1 MMQRDDYKRL
11 RLKII
16 ATTLAFSFVPLLAL
30 GVTIY
35 LKTETVYVGKVYGNL
50 RTLVENKKNTIDL
63 FLNERISQLTTLAFT
78 ETFEQLSDE
87 AYLEKVFSILQIH
100 SKSFIDLQ
108 VVGDDGKT
116 VSYCGPYRLKDADYS
131 QEPWFNM
138 AMARGLFVSDV
149 FLGFRK
155 YPHFIIAVTRREGD
169 RSWILRAAIDSDI
182 FDSLVRSVHLGKS
195 GDAFLLTADNVLQTK
210 PRFDETI
217 LEKIDFPKFTKFSG
231 SRVEEFAVK
240 GKTSLYAMAWLDNK
254 DWLLVIK
261 DDPRE
266 ELMPLYQA
274 RWLLVFILLGGTL
287 IIIAGA
293 VFIANSM
300 VGQLVRSEREKASLD
315 ASLTQSS
322 KMAALGKLA
331 AGVAHEVNNPLAII
345 MEKAGW
351 MRDLLTEEDVKASP
365 NFKEYEDAV
374 QKIEFHVRRAKDVT
388 HRLLGFARRMD
399 PLRDDINVNILLDQT
414 KSFLENEASFR
425 NIEIMTDYDRGLPN
439 ITSDAS
445 QLQQVFLNILDN
457 AIDAIDKD
465 GVITVSTRQDK
476 NAGAVVITI
485 ADTGKGMPQEVADK
499 IFDPFFTTKKVGEG
513 TGLGLTIS
521 YSIIEKLGGK
531 ISLQSVEGKGTTFTI
546 SLPAAS

>member
-1 MMQRDDYKRL
+1 MQQDDYQRL

-35 LKTETVYVGKVYGNL
+35 LKTESVYVGKVYGNL
-50 RTLVENKKNTIDL
+50 RTLVENKKTTIDL

-78 ETFEQLSDE
+78 ETFVQLSDE
-87 AYLEKVFSILQIH
+87 KYLEKVFSILQIH

-108 VVGDDGKT
+108 VIDQEGNT
-116 VSYCGPYRLKDADYS
+116 VSYCGPYRLKDVNYS

-138 AMARGLFVSDV
+138 AMARGLYVSDV

-169 RSWILRAAIDSDI
+169 QSWILRAAIDSDI
-182 FDSLVRSVHLGKS
+182 FDTLVRSVHLGKS
-195 GDAFLLTADNVLQTK
+195 GDAFLLTSENVLQTK
-210 PRFDETI
+210 PRFDDTI
-217 LEKIDFPKFTKFSG
+217 LEKIEFPRFSKFSG
-231 SRVEEFAVK
+231 TRVEEFAVK

-266 ELMPLYQA
+266 ELLPLYQA
-274 RWLLVFILLGGTL
+274 RWLLVFILFGGTL
-287 IIIAGA
+287 IIIGGA

-300 VGQLVRSEREKASLD
+300 VRQLVRSEREKASLD

-351 MRDLLTEEDVKASP
+351 MRDLLSEEDIKASP
-365 NFKEYEDAV
+365 NFQEYADAV

-425 NIEIMTDYDRGLPN
+425 NIEILADYDRGLPS

-445 QLQQVFLNILDN
+445 QLQQVFLNIIDN

-465 GVITVSTRQDK
+465 GVITVTTRHDK
-476 NAGAVVITI
+476 DAGAVVIAIT
-485 ADTGKGMPQEVADK
+485 DTGKGMPKEVADK

-531 ISLQSVEGKGTTFTI
+531 IVLQSAEGKGTTFTI
-546 SLPAAS
+546 TLPAH